1 MDDFSFDFS
10 FIRSGPPVVT
20 LSATGIAFNSGA
32 RALLGFPEYVDIG
45 YDSKA
50 KAIGVCPHRVET
62 DQKPFEFEGREK
74 DGWIRINAKDFSRYL
89 EQQTGIRFRE
99 KAKRFLPEFYERDK
113 MLVVILDEAH
123 LK

>member
-1 MDDFSFDFS
+1 MEDFNFDFS

-50 KAIGVCPHRVET
+50 RAIGVCPHRAETAVE
-62 DQKPFEFEGREK
+62 PYEFERREK
-74 DGWIRINAKDFSRYL
+74 DGWIRINAKEFSRYL
-89 EQQTGIRFRE
+89 EQQTGMRFRE
-99 KAKRFLPEFYERDK
+99 KAKQFLPEYDESSR
-113 MLVVILDEAH
+113 MLIVILDEEH